1 MLNEIDANNDPIHLW
16 CKSGVKDTEALCV
29 VCNCTIDCSQQGIAA
44 VKRHATMKKHIH
56 ATAKNRDKTGNLQP
70 PKLVQAA
77 LNFSP
82 GASSTSLQD
91 QVLKAEAIFAM
102 SITTKCI
109 PFSWGDTATEI
120 YHRMFPDS
128 SVAKGFR
135 CGRSKLSRIVSDG
148 LGPYFKSKVVDEL
161 CHPGVFYSIMVDET
175 PKPDQRVQ
183 QLDVLVRFFSEAEQH
198 VVVEHVQSYNLGRAT
213 AEIIVGCVEDALVQL
228 PRQGIICFFSDGPN
242 VMKSVRRKLEQHLT
256 SSIADVGHCSLH
268 KVHNAFAK
276 GLDAFGSDVEEV
288 VRNVY
293 YYFKSAVRSEIFRES
308 QDVLG
313 IPSHVFLRHV
323 SNRWLTL
330 QESLG
335 RILEQFDAIKDYFEK
350 ANKTGQ
356 RSATQSL
363 HNKLAVAFSQK
374 PLYAKVLFLKNC
386 AELFTGFQKLF
397 QKQEPLLHILHA
409 ELLSLV
415 GRVLSRFLRSEA
427 YQGKTVDDLKSLNL
441 QDSTLWK
448 TKPELG
454 MDTDDAMRTWDIPE
468 KKRLRLGARA
478 FYIACS
484 QDLLQKLPLE
494 NKLLQHAR
502 ILGLHFTDA
511 DSEARSLRYLASQLP
526 QVLQLNEVSSL
537 IDEWYM
543 LKCDPLNNSEV
554 AVSER
559 IDSSWAKIFQRKS
572 AAGEQKYPLL
582 AKLVKALLSLP
593 HGNADCERG
602 FSINKRLLEGRAS
615 LSLHSLTG
623 LRQVKTYLQRYSG
636 DATKVPLSPK
646 LLRCVKK
653 ARTCY
658 AERLEKESEDS
669 EVTKRATTQTQ
680 PNAITVERLKK
691 DLNEKVESCRALL
704 KRAEET
710 ISTGLA
716 HKSMEQVQ
724 SGQLLLAEGNESL
737 ATALLELDE
746 LEKKSSK
753 SH

>member
-1 MLNEIDANNDPIHLW
+1 MRAAFHARRRNFGYEETPPVRMRGKESQRGVVSECISLFFLGRRTKFKESVLNEIDANNDPIHLW

-56 ATAKNRDKTGNLQP
+56 ATAKNRDKNGNLQP

-91 QVLKAEAIFAM
+91 KVLKAEAMFAM

-109 PFSWGDTATEI
+109 PFSWGDTATDI

-242 VMKSVRRKLEQHLT
+242 VMKSVRRKLEQHMT

-293 YYFKSAVRSEIFRES
+293 YYFKSAVRSDIFRES
-308 QDVLG
+308 QNVLG

-330 QESLG
+330 QESLC
-335 RILEQFDAIKDYFEK
+335 RILEQFDAIKNYFEK
-350 ANKTGQ
+350 AKKTGQ

-397 QKQEPLLHILHA
+397 QKKEPLLTILHA

-415 GRVLSRFLRSEA
+415 RRVLSRVLRNEA

-454 MDTDDAMRTWDIPE
+454 MDTDNAMRIWDIPE
-468 KKRLRLGARA
+468 KKRLWLGARA

-484 QDLLQKLPLE
+484 QDLLQKLPLG

-511 DSEARSLRYLASQLP
+511 DSEARS
-526 QVLQLNEVSSL
+526 
-537 IDEWYM
+537 
-543 LKCDPLNNSEV
+543 
-554 AVSER
+554 
-559 IDSSWAKIFQRKS
+559 
-572 AAGEQKYPLL
+572 
-582 AKLVKALLSLP
+582 
-593 HGNADCERG
+593 
-602 FSINKRLLEGRAS
+602 RLLEGRAS

-658 AERLEKESEDS
+658 AERLGKESEDS

-724 SGQLLLAEGNESL
+724 IGQLLLAEGNESL
-737 ATALLELDE
+737 AAALLELDE